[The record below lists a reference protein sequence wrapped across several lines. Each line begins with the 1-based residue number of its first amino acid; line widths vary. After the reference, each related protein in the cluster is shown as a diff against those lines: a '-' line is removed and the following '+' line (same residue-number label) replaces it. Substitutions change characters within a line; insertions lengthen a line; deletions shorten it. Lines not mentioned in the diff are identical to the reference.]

1 MGEYKGVCIL
11 THISGDAHFYGL
23 TALLPKHL
31 YHICG
36 SQFVPKN

>member
-23 TALLPKHL
+23 GEEASRLVAH
-31 YHICG
+31 
-36 SQFVPKN
+36 